1 MATSGSTSARSRPS
15 IVSAAR
21 VRGLS
26 RSRTTSSRGS
36 SGRSRAPVRW
46 GRASASDHRASAQ
59 RTEWEE
65 EFDKLVA
72 LFGDG
77 LAGLSG
83 LELA

>member
-1 MATSGSTSARSRPS
+1 MPLGYAKK
-15 IVSAAR
+15 
-21 VRGLS
+21 
-26 RSRTTSSRGS
+26 
-36 SGRSRAPVRW
+36 
-46 GRASASDHRASAQ
+46 RASASNHRANAQ

>member
-1 MATSGSTSARSRPS
+1 MLLARERRQGRGAAPQPGEPS
-15 IVSAAR
+15 P
-21 VRGLS
+21 
-26 RSRTTSSRGS
+26 SRGRGVPMS
-36 SGRSRAPVRW
+36 LARK
-46 GRASASDHRASAQ
+46 RASASDHRASAQ